1 MTRRAFNRVL
11 LSLLLL
17 IAQQLSIAHAMVHW
31 GARVAVA
38 TAAQKACA
46 DGTSSKSVALEQG
59 CDQCLAFAQIASAV
73 GQEPRSF
80 VAPSEETHAVAC
92 ASVARARAHTPC
104 GFRSRAPPA
113 VVQEFAFSIG

>member
-1 MTRRAFNRVL
+1 MTRRALNRIL

-17 IAQQLSIAHAMVHW
+17 IAQQMGIAHTMAHW
-31 GARVAVA
+31 GARVAVTSA
-38 TAAQKACA
+38 VQKPSD
-46 DGTSSKSVALEQG
+46 DGGLSKSVAQDQG

-80 VAPSEETHAVAC
+80 VAPSEGAQSVTGASTSCARIHA
-92 ASVARARAHTPC
+92 PC

-113 VVQEFAFSIG
+113 VV

>member
-1 MTRRAFNRVL
+1 MTRRALNRIL

-17 IAQQLSIAHAMVHW
+17 IAQQMAIAHTMAHW
-31 GARVAVA
+31 GSRLVV
-38 TAAQKACA
+38 TSAAQKASD
-46 DGTSSKSVALEQG
+46 DGGLSKSVAQDQG

-80 VAPSEETHAVAC
+80 VAPSESALAVIGAPVPCARIHA
-92 ASVARARAHTPC
+92 PC

-113 VVQEFAFSIG
+113 VA